1 MRRLVDPALELLG
14 PIGLVVLVA
23 VVASQTTSAGNSIQ
37 FRNLL
42 VSVAIVVALYVF
54 VGNSGVLSFG
64 QISFVAVGAF
74 LAGVLTIPLDSK
86 RGVLPELFPLL
97 RDHSIGNA
105 WSLVLAAAIGGIYA
119 LLVGI
124 PLMRLSGLAAGI
136 ATLAVLGITYN
147 ILNFWSRIGPG
158 PLTLSLIPTTTDFL
172 QAALGAVAVIVV
184 AFAYQRSRF
193 GRQLRA
199 TREDPAAAQATGI
212 SIHRQRLW
220 AFTLSGILSGFAGGL
235 LVHLLGSIKTDQ
247 VYLDLTFLTLAMLVV
262 GGASSLLGAV
272 VGAIVVSLV
281 SIVLQNAESS
291 VHIVGW
297 KITLPGGSSLV
308 GVAVVMLGVLLLRPA
323 GITGGRELSAR
334 GLRLRKRG
342 I

>member
-1 MRRLVDPALELLG
+1 MSRFVDPALELLT
-14 PIGLVVLVA
+14 PIVLVVLVA
-23 VVASQTTSAGNSIQ
+23 AVASQTTSAGNSIQ

-86 RGVLPELFPLL
+86 RGVFPELSPLL

-158 PLTLSLIPTTTDFL
+158 PLTLSLI
-172 QAALGAVAVIVV
+172 
-184 AFAYQRSRF
+184 
-193 GRQLRA
+193 
-199 TREDPAAAQATGI
+199 
-212 SIHRQRLW
+212 
-220 AFTLSGILSGFAGGL
+220 
-235 LVHLLGSIKTDQ
+235 
-247 VYLDLTFLTLAMLVV
+247 
-262 GGASSLLGAV
+262 
-272 VGAIVVSLV
+272 
-281 SIVLQNAESS
+281 
-291 VHIVGW
+291 
-297 KITLPGGSSLV
+297 
-308 GVAVVMLGVLLLRPA
+308 
-323 GITGGRELSAR
+323 
-334 GLRLRKRG
+334 
-342 I
+342 